1 MVLVKKSKV
10 GGFTYLIPR
19 VIIKLQRLGEC
30 DEKIDPG
37 LMNRREIQ
45 EIDQI
50 SQLNFWQGCKHNREI
65 LVFRWL
71 VIKQLKSICK
81 NSIQNFH
88 LIQN

>member
-50 SQLNFWQGCKHNREI
+50 SQLNF
-65 LVFRWL
+65 
-71 VIKQLKSICK
+71 
-81 NSIQNFH
+81 
-88 LIQN
+88 